1 MCVQKREH
9 VDGWRDEQI
18 CSLKLLRT
26 SSPVYIVRR
35 GGCRSN
41 IVSYKLYIRQ
51 YFQATKDCLT
61 REYSFEEGNGATRDQ
76 YLADNNINTF
86 IITGFTDQETENNNQ
101 QEKTPELEADVKTD
115 SPVLTVENLPK
126 VGNTNII

>member
-1 MCVQKREH
+1 M
-9 VDGWRDEQI
+9 
-18 CSLKLLRT
+18 
-26 SSPVYIVRR
+26 
-35 GGCRSN
+35 
-41 IVSYKLYIRQ
+41 
-51 YFQATKDCLT
+51 T
-61 REYSFEEGNGATRDQ
+61 REYSFEEGNGGTRDQ

-126 VGNTNII
+126 VGKTNISKEWKASREKLKNVYNIYHIS